1 MSNIIGIDIGGT
13 SIEGGRIE
21 CGQIISYAKAD
32 TQADIGGETTI
43 GVLKGVISQ
52 LIDGQT
58 TAIGIGVPSV
68 VNRRTGV
75 VYNVQN
81 IAGWDEVPLKDIL
94 EAEFSLPVF
103 VDNDANCFAYGEKIF
118 GKGRD
123 IENFVGVT
131 LGTGLGAGII
141 HNHRLLSDANC
152 GSGEFG
158 EIPYMNVKLEDY
170 CGSRFFTGRA
180 GRSGYEIATDARK
193 GDSEAIGVFK
203 EYGRHMAFLVKI
215 VMLTLDPEAIIFGGA
230 ISKSFDLFEEA
241 IMANLSDFPYPKSVE
256 RIKIM
261 RSEQDNSGILGAG
274 ALCLTDDRQALSI
287 S

>member
-1 MSNIIGIDIGGT
+1 MKNVIGIDLGGT

-21 CGQIISYAKAD
+21 DGSVVKQVKAD
-32 TQADIGGETTI
+32 TNASVGGECTLGI
-43 GVLKGVISQ
+43 LKGVIED
-52 LIDGQT
+52 LLTDET
-58 TAIGIGVPSV
+58 VAIGIGVPSV
-68 VNRRTGV
+68 VNREKGI

-81 IAGWDEVPLKDIL
+81 IAGWEEVHLRSEL
-94 EAEFSLPVF
+94 ESAFGLPVYI
-103 VDNDANCFAYGEKIF
+103 DNDANCFAYGEKIF

-123 IENFVGVT
+123 IENFVGIT

-141 HNHRLLSDANC
+141 HNHKLLSDANC

-170 CGSRFFTGRA
+170 CGSRFFTGST

-193 GDSEAIGVFK
+193 GDSEALGIFE
-203 EYGRHMAFLVKI
+203 EYGRHLAHLVKV

-230 ISKSFDLFEEA
+230 ISRSFDLFKDA
-241 IMANLSDFPYPKSVE
+241 IMANLSDFPYPRSIE

-261 RSEQDNSGILGAG
+261 RSEQDNSGILGASS
-274 ALCLTDDRQALSI
+274 LCLADDNRK
-287 S
+287 

>member
-21 CGQIISYAKAD
+21 CGHIISYAKAD

-170 CGSRFFTGRA
+170 CGSRFFTGRT

-193 GDSEAIGVFK
+193 GDSEAIGVFE